1 MRVEGAERTR
11 ADERAGQGGPPIDL
25 SLADV
30 DEDRSRASLITD
42 LMHRTALLEFVPRG
56 EVIAAGTKRAE
67 GAEGLLTLCHDAVRD
82 PWSLEGWFRH
92 LAAREP
98 AP

>member
-1 MRVEGAERTR
+1 M
-11 ADERAGQGGPPIDL
+11 
-25 SLADV
+25 
-30 DEDRSRASLITD
+30 
-42 LMHRTALLEFVPRG
+42 
-56 EVIAAGTKRAE
+56 IAAGTNRAE
-67 GAEGLLTLCHDAVRD
+67 EAEGLLTLCHDAVRD